1 MNAPAKII
9 SISDRMALVHRLSA
23 ERAAE
28 RVHRANSIL
37 DEAFAL
43 AACDCENCRTERW
56 RILCYEAQERRL
68 AEQIK
73 RDRLRRAAW
82 WAIVAASL
90 IAAAW
95 AILA

>member
-9 SISDRMALVHRLSA
+9 SIADRMHLVHQASA

-28 RVHRANSIL
+28 RVHRADSIL

-43 AACDCENCRTERW
+43 AICDCENCRMERW
-56 RILCYEAQERRL
+56 RILCYEAHERRITD
-68 AEQIK
+68 EI
-73 RDRLRRAAW
+73 RREWLRRAGW

-90 IAAAW
+90 VAAVW
-95 AILA
+95 AVLN